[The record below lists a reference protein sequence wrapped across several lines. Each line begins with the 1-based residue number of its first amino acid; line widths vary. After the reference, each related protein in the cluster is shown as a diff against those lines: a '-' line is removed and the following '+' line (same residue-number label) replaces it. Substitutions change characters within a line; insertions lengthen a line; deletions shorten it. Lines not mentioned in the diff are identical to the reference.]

1 MKPFQFSL
9 QSVLDYRTEVE
20 RTTALQFQKSQQEVD
35 VFEKILEELTQE
47 LNRLGTYLEEKDQ
60 LTAQELQQSSQYRT
74 HLGEQLLIQRQNLA
88 HAKRKQE
95 LTHQAW
101 MQAYQEKEMMEKL
114 KAKQY
119 ESYQEEV
126 VKQEAH
132 QLEEYSRML
141 HYPSQ
146 W

>member
-47 LNRLGTYLEEKDQ
+47 LNRLGMYLEEKDQ

-95 LTHQAW
+95 LIHQAW

-126 VKQEAH
+126 AKQEAN